1 MPAFPL
7 QASWCVLDS
16 PWAQSASQENC
27 RSCVE
32 MQNGRFHPRSLLTLN
47 LHFADFIL
55 YSRTVIE
62 SGQLP
67 VFLDGMCAPEHNW
80 PMHMGEGTTSQ
91 GLLEHSLSFLPLFYL
106 SLYFFLP
113 PSPIL
118 PSLSLSHSFSLT
130 CIDFI
135 FLFFSGNTE
144 IIEPCFCF
152 SPSLGADPFHLWFSQ
167 FPSKLNIKQICLLT
181 ADPRSGRAHGPAPGG
196 GGLSRQR

>member
-1 MPAFPL
+1 MPASPL

-16 PWAQSASQENC
+16 PWGQSASQENC

-32 MQNGRFHPRSLLTLN
+32 MQSGMFHPRSLLTQN

-67 VFLDGMCAPEHNW
+67 VFLDGMCAPEQNW

-106 SLYFFLP
+106 SL
-113 PSPIL
+113 SI
-118 PSLSLSHSFSLT
+118 SFSL
-130 CIDFI
+130 
-135 FLFFSGNTE
+135 
-144 IIEPCFCF
+144 PP
-152 SPSLGADPFHLWFSQ
+152 PSFHLFHSLILFLLPALTLSFYFSLEIL
-167 FPSKLNIKQICLLT
+167 K
-181 ADPRSGRAHGPAPGG
+181 
-196 GGLSRQR
+196 